1 MPLIFFHAII
11 RAIINKKRRIH
22 MSRIRYQEISEKS
35 GVSLS
40 TISRIFNNSTK
51 VNEETKLKVI
61 ETMHMLGYDTTK
73 LSQDTPKQEGIV
85 IFNVPNVDNP
95 FYNPIIQGAKSV
107 ALQNGYNLL
116 LNIDDFSTPD
126 SFDNFIS
133 FLKKNKI
140 IGLIATNC
148 LNESQVLKIKNT
160 LPFVQCSECIQKY
173 DIPYVT
179 IDDVK
184 AAKTAIN
191 YLINLGK
198 KNIAIING
206 PSQYKYAQNRLKGY
220 LEALDEAGISRN
232 SNYILQLERFDYD
245 VALSAVLRILNS
257 EKKPDAV
264 FATSDIFALASM
276 NACFR
281 SGLKVPEQVSIVGFD
296 NIQFSSMSTPALT
309 TINQP
314 QYQLGLISCD
324 MLIKLLKKEPLPIR
338 QMILDTELII
348 RGTTSQT
355 V

>member
-1 MPLIFFHAII
+1 
-11 RAIINKKRRIH
+11 
-22 MSRIRYQEISEKS
+22 MSKLRYQEISEKS

-51 VNEETKLKVI
+51 VNEETKQKVL
-61 ETMHMLGYDTTK
+61 ETIKMMGYDTTK
-73 LSQDTPKQEGIV
+73 LVQDTPKQEGIIV
-85 IFNVPNVDNP
+85 FNIPNVDNP
-95 FYNPIIQGAKSV
+95 FYNPIIQGAKSA

-179 IDDVK
+179 IDDIK
-184 AAKTAIN
+184 AAKKAVN
-191 YLINLGK
+191 YLISLGK
-198 KNIAIING
+198 RNIAIING
-206 PSQYKYAQNRLKGY
+206 PSQYKYAQNRLEGY
-220 LEALDEAGISRN
+220 LEALNEAGINRN
-232 SNYILQLERFDYD
+232 PAYILQLEKFDYD
-245 VALSAVLRILNS
+245 IALSSILRILNS
-257 EKKPDAV
+257 DKKPDAV
-264 FATSDIFALASM
+264 FATSDIFAMASM

-281 SGLKVPEQVSIVGFD
+281 SGLKVPEQISIVGFD

-324 MLIKLLKKEPLPIR
+324 MLTKLLKDEPLPVR

-348 RGTTSQT
+348 RGTTSQA